1 MNAESKPRKRLPL
14 IILAAFMLFVAYM
27 ILTPTH
33 EKLMRVEAPDGSKTA
48 RLQRVY
54 YESRPSYR
62 IDYRE
67 PGKIVWL
74 NLFDSQVQLSDSEEH
89 SDAAIAWSEDSTRL
103 DLFINGIL
111 VWQHS
116 FSSQT
121 SDK

>member
-1 MNAESKPRKRLPL
+1 MNAESKPRKRRSL
-14 IILAAFMLFVAYM
+14 IILTAFMLFVAYK

-54 YESRPSYR
+54 YDHQPSYR

-74 NLFDSQVQLSDSEEH
+74 NLFDSPVQLSDSAEQP
-89 SDAAIAWSEDSTRL
+89 DAAITWSEDSTRI
-103 DLFINGIL
+103 DFSINGTL
-111 VWQHS
+111 VWQY
-116 FSSQT
+116 FF
-121 SDK
+121 